1 MNGPRTL
8 AVDYD
13 VYEVAYL
20 AGGPRR
26 AVDAAMV
33 ALVEGGRVAVDRSTG
48 QLTVADGGRRHPVE
62 AAVLDAIGARHH
74 RTMATVRW
82 RVETDERLSAV
93 RRRLESD
100 GLLRPSAPS
109 SRRYSAWSLMALTAE
124 GRRTLRHLRAE
135 PPADRIAVGT
145 GAMPVALGGP
155 TAMADPDLRSAL
167 FDPPGP
173 QRSRGVFRRQ
183 RDPYDAAYD
192 HRGSSAVAL
201 WAAGGTD
208 SGGGGWAGDGGGGGG
223 GDGGGGGC

>member
-26 AVDAAMV
+26 AVEAAMV

-74 RTMATVRW
+74 RTLATVRW
-82 RVETDERLSAV
+82 RVETDERLSTV
-93 RRRLESD
+93 RRRLEGD

-145 GAMPVALGGP
+145 GAMLVALAGP
-155 TAMADPDLRSAL
+155 AAMTDRELGSAL
-167 FDPPGP
+167 FDPPAP
-173 QRSRGVFRRQ
+173 PRPRSVFRR
-183 RDPYDAAYD
+183 RRNPFDVEYDNRA
-192 HRGSSAVAL
+192 HF
-201 WAAGGTD
+201 WAAGAAGGGGD
-208 SGGGGWAGDGGGGGG
+208 SGGGWGGDGGGVGGG
-223 GDGGGGGC
+223 GDGGGGG

>member
-8 AVDYD
+8 AVDFD

-33 ALVEGGRVAVDRSTG
+33 ALVEGGRVAVDRTTG
-48 QLTVADGGRRHPVE
+48 QLAVADGGRRHPVE
-62 AAVLDAIGARHH
+62 AAVLDAIGVRHH
-74 RTMATVRW
+74 RTIATVRW

-93 RRRLESD
+93 RRRLEGD

-135 PPADRIAVGT
+135 PPADRIALGT
-145 GAMPVALGGP
+145 GALPVALGGP
-155 TAMADPDLRSAL
+155 AAMTDPALRSAL
-167 FDPPGP
+167 FDPPAP
-173 QRSRGVFRRQ
+173 PRPRSVFRRR

-192 HRGSSAVAL
+192 HRGHWWGAGAV
-201 WAAGGTD
+201 GGAD
-208 SGGGGWAGDGGGGGG
+208 CGGGGWGGDGGGGGG
-223 GDGGGGGC
+223 GDGGGGC